1 MARDLPY
8 LTSYKNVGKLF
19 EGIYSA
25 KQPDQFTHEFL
36 QKTLGI
42 TASGDRSLI
51 PMLRTLGFIDAANR
65 PTAAYGALK
74 NSGRRKPA
82 IAEAIRRAYAPLFE
96 ANEQAEKL
104 PNEELKGL
112 VAQIAGSDD
121 NMTTK
126 IVGTFNALKAQ
137 ADFNTVAPPP
147 DKTKESEAKDTDE
160 ESEELSK
167 KKGKGFEPQFHYNIQ
182 VQLPANGTEETYLN
196 IFSAL
201 RKVFPS

>member
-19 EGIYSA
+19 EGIFAA
-25 KQPDQFTHEFL
+25 KQPDAFTPEFL

-51 PMLRTLGFIDAANR
+51 PLLRTLGFIDTANR

-74 NSGRRKPA
+74 NSGLRRTA

-96 ANEQAEKL
+96 ANEQADKL
-104 PNEELKGL
+104 PPEDLRGL
-112 VAQIAGSDD
+112 VAQLAGSDES
-121 NMTTK
+121 MTSK

-137 ADFNTVAPPP
+137 ADFNAAAPQPEIP
-147 DKTKESEAKDTDE
+147 KEPEPQEEDE
-160 ESEELSK
+160 EDVEP
-167 KKGKGFEPQFHYNIQ
+167 KGLLLKNRKGGGFEPQFHYNIQ
-182 VQLPANGTEETYLN
+182 VQLPANGT
-196 IFSAL
+196 
-201 RKVFPS
+201 

>member
-8 LTSYKNVGKLF
+8 LSSYKNVGRLF
-19 EGIYSA
+19 DGIFAA
-25 KQPDQFTHEFL
+25 KQPDSFTHEFL

-42 TASGDRSLI
+42 KSTGDRSLI

-74 NSGRRKPA
+74 NSGLRRTA
-82 IAEAIRRAYAPLFE
+82 IADAIRRAYAPLFG

-104 PNEELKGL
+104 SNEDLRGL
-112 VAQIAGSDD
+112 VAQITGSDD
-121 NMTTK
+121 SMTSK
-126 IVGTFNALKAQ
+126 IVGTFNALKAHG
-137 ADFNTVAPPP
+137 DFNAATPAQETTKATEAEQTDKEP
-147 DKTKESEAKDTDE
+147 DELPQKTR
-160 ESEELSK
+160 
-167 KKGKGFEPQFHYNIQ
+167 KGFEPQFHYNIQ